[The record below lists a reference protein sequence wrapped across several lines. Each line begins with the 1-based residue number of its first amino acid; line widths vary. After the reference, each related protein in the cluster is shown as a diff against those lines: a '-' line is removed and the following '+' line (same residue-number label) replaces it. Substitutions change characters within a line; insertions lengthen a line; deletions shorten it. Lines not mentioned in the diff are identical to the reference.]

1 MVREI
6 EFNVIGQERIH
17 CESCEQ
23 RIARALKRVGGVAD
37 IKASSAGQ
45 TIRVSI
51 NPERITP
58 EQIHSKLQ
66 ELGYETHQVA
76 S

>member
-6 EFNVIGQERIH
+6 EFNAIGPEKIH

-23 RIARALKRVGGVAD
+23 RIARALKRVGGVTD
-37 IKASSAGQ
+37 VKASSAGQ

-58 EQIHSKLQ
+58 EQIQSKLQ
-66 ELGYETHQVA
+66 ELGYETQVVG
-76 S
+76 